1 MELSPLG
8 RTDRSRQHLL
18 SSFFFYS
25 LLPIVSLGNN
35 SFGRHLVCN
44 EKWLLCTTHIL
55 QNCATN
61 NLSDKMHSWVLSHF
75 VLLPLP
81 RVSVSPFLTLCFPAP
96 VTFSLPRFTHNLC
109 FLFWYRAFYHY
120 FALGIIA
127 AGVMNGGYASAAGGT
142 SRRWMHNYIDCVIAD
157 VTAISECSAAPDDLT
172 IAVSLTPPSTSS
184 VQLHLSTSCPV
195 ISDAVCSLRA
205 GSKLAIGFQKAIL
218 TFFLSFPFLSSTSK
232 STLPLTSGLLLC
244 LTASLPH
251 VKLSASALQG
261 TDAYYSGYRLA
272 I

>member
-1 MELSPLG
+1 
-8 RTDRSRQHLL
+8 
-18 SSFFFYS
+18 
-25 LLPIVSLGNN
+25 
-35 SFGRHLVCN
+35 
-44 EKWLLCTTHIL
+44 
-55 QNCATN
+55 
-61 NLSDKMHSWVLSHF
+61 MHSWVLSHF
-75 VLLPLP
+75 VLLSHLHF
-81 RVSVSPFLTLCFPAP
+81 SVSPLLTLCFPAP

-127 AGVMNGGYASAAGGT
+127 AGVMNSGYVSTAGGT
-142 SRRWMHNYIDCVIAD
+142 SRWWMHNCIDCVIAD

-172 IAVSLTPPSTSS
+172 ITVSLTPAFPSS

-195 ISDAVCSLRA
+195 ISDAVYSLRV

-232 STLPLTSGLLLC
+232 STLPLTPGLLLC

-261 TDAYYSGYRLA
+261 ADAFYSGYRLV